1 MAEKNQLRKVAEAA
15 LDKMPQPR
23 SEGTSQAAELQVHE
37 LRVHQIEL
45 EMQNEELR
53 RAQFALEESQT
64 RYFELYDL
72 APVGYLTLSDEGGI
86 LQANLTAAGLLGVLR
101 SRLINRRITKFI
113 VEKDWPV
120 YFRHRNELLGTAAA
134 ATCEL
139 RIGKPDGSFFWAQ
152 MTSNVIRQ
160 MNDVPAFRVTLS
172 DITAIKR
179 QELALKARER
189 LLALAQTHSLADLLR
204 ATLDEAEVLTGS
216 MAGFYHFVEADQTA
230 LSLQAWSTNTERNL
244 CRKVGV
250 KQHYPITEA
259 GVWVDCIRQRRAVI
273 HNDYAA
279 LPNRKGL
286 PEGHLAVQRELVV
299 PVLRGGLIVAIL
311 GVGNKA
317 SDYTV
322 ADSQSVE
329 VLADFA
335 WDIVENKRQAD
346 KLQEYHHL
354 LSGIVDN
361 SPSSI
366 FAFDLQHR
374 IILLNDAMGRFLGL
388 PKEEAM
394 GKFITDILPGELAA
408 ALMVTNS
415 GIMASGEPQRIEE
428 VIRSRARNDPRTLI
442 TTKFALR
449 NARGEITG
457 LGGVASDV
465 TDYENALDDLRKSLD
480 EKDSL
485 LKEIHH
491 RVKNNL
497 QIVSSLLRLQASRV
511 ASPDTQS
518 VLMDMEGRIH
528 SMALVHEHLYLSEN
542 LAAVDL
548 ATYLRQL
555 CNHLYH
561 SLILIPGTVQ
571 LHLDISHV
579 VLPIDQA
586 IPCGLLVN
594 ELVSNAFKHAFPG
607 GRAGQLWVCLKSLAD
622 GQGWLLRVADDGV
635 GLPPDLDLGQLS
647 SLGLKLV
654 SDLSRQLSAKVT
666 LGSGPGAVLEVL
678 CVPPAPADFPSSRK

>member
-23 SEGTSQAAELQVHE
+23 SEGTSEAAELQVHE

-179 QELALKARER
+179 Q
-189 LLALAQTHSLADLLR
+189 
-204 ATLDEAEVLTGS
+204 
-216 MAGFYHFVEADQTA
+216 
-230 LSLQAWSTNTERNL
+230 
-244 CRKVGV
+244 
-250 KQHYPITEA
+250 
-259 GVWVDCIRQRRAVI
+259 
-273 HNDYAA
+273 
-279 LPNRKGL
+279 
-286 PEGHLAVQRELVV
+286 
-299 PVLRGGLIVAIL
+299 
-311 GVGNKA
+311 
-317 SDYTV
+317 
-322 ADSQSVE
+322 
-329 VLADFA
+329 
-335 WDIVENKRQAD
+335 AD

-457 LGGVASDV
+457 LGGVVSDV